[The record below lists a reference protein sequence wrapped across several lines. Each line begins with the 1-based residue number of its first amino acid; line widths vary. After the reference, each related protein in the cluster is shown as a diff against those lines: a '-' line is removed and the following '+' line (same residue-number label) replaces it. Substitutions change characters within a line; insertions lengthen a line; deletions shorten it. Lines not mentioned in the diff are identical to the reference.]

1 MKQFLI
7 ILFFFLTIT
16 PSFSQTAEKKAI
28 GEKKALFIYNFSKYI
43 EWPNIEKLKEFKI
56 GVMGDDYNYIFNGL
70 EKVASEKNVKDLP
83 LKIIRVNYDTKLDEL
98 QVLYFDDAEKYPIKD
113 IYKKVKKKPVLL
125 VSEHYPYGQSMI
137 NFIMVND
144 KIEFELNE
152 EKCNAVGLKVNIAI
166 KTIAIK
172 TKRDWESLSE
182 KMETLSLSQNE
193 KVEVQTKD
201 LEALLEQQ
209 KKLTAEIAA
218 NKSILENQKKELA
231 EKAAM
236 VEASN
241 KMLDE
246 RKATIQQQQ
255 AKIAQQENSLGDLN
269 FTITAKQIKLAE
281 QQEILEKEQN
291 KLLKIK
297 TQFVET
303 EKELTEKEQLVKDNE
318 AYIQNQY
325 KIIETKTST
334 IEEQKNIIWLSVIFL
349 IVVSVLGLLAY
360 RSYKLKKK
368 ANILIVQQKH
378 EIEAQ
383 HKEIRD
389 SIDYAKRIQQAIIP
403 PIKIVE
409 QHLKDC
415 FVIYQPKDVVSGD
428 FYWLEKSPSPT
439 LPEGE
444 GDSPPSGELE
454 GAAIFFA
461 ACDCTG
467 HGVPGAMVSVICNN
481 ALKRSVNEFKLT
493 TPGEILD
500 KTREIVVQE
509 FEKSEDEVKDGMD
522 IALCSLKFDVKGL
535 KLNNPE
541 TVATL
546 EYSGANNS
554 LYIIKKAPP
563 ILPEGEESP
572 RTSQTKNK
580 GFVGESSSPSGR
592 LGGAELIEIKPN
604 KQSIGKVDNPT
615 PFTTHNISLKKGDTI
630 YVFTDGYADQ
640 FGGEKGK
647 KMMYKPFKNLLL
659 AIQDKSMSEQK
670 TILEQHFKEW
680 KGGLE
685 QVDDVC
691 IIGVRI

>member
-1 MKQFLI
+1 MKRFLI
-7 ILFFFLTIT
+7 ILFFFFTII

-43 EWPNIEKLKEFKI
+43 EWPNIKKLKEFKI

-70 EKVASEKNVKDLP
+70 EKIASEKNVKDIP
-83 LKIIRVNYDTKLDEL
+83 LKIVRVNFDTKLDEL

-113 IYKKVKKKPVLL
+113 IQKKTKKAPVLL

-137 NFIMVND
+137 NFIMIND

-172 TKRDWESLSE
+172 TKRDWESLTE

-193 KVEVQTKD
+193 KVVVQTKD

-209 KKLTAEIAA
+209 KKLTNEIAA

-255 AKIAQQENSLGDLN
+255 AKIALQENSLNDLN
-269 FTITAKQIKLAE
+269 FTITAKQIRLAE
-281 QQEILEKEQN
+281 QQEILEKEQK
-291 KLLKIK
+291 KLLQIK
-297 TQFVET
+297 SQFAET

-368 ANILIVQQKH
+368 ANILIVQQKV

-403 PIKIVE
+403 PIKVVQ

-428 FYWLEKSPSPT
+428 FYWLESPT
-439 LPEGE
+439 LNVIANTVKQSAKNEE
-444 GDSPPSGELE
+444 EL
-454 GAAIFFA
+454 IFFA

-500 KTREIVVQE
+500 RTREIVVQE

-522 IALCSLKFDVKGL
+522 IALCSLKL
-535 KLNNPE
+535 SENSAILQY
-541 TVATL
+541 A
-546 EYSGANNS
+546 GANNS
-554 LYIIKKAPP
+554 LYIISKNTA
-563 ILPEGEESP
+563 GE
-572 RTSQTKNK
+572 N
-580 GFVGESSSPSGR
+580 
-592 LGGAELIEIKPN
+592 ELIEIKPN

-615 PFTTHNISLKKGDTI
+615 PFITHDVSLKKGDTI

-659 AIQDKSMSEQK
+659 SIQDKSMDEQK
-670 TILEQHFKEW
+670 IILEQHFKEW

-691 IIGVRI
+691 IIGMRI

>member
-1 MKQFLI
+1 MKRFLI
-7 ILFFFLTIT
+7 ILFFLSFFTS
-16 PSFSQTAEKKAI
+16 SFSQTVEKKAI

-43 EWPNIEKLKEFKI
+43 EWPNIKNLKEFKI

-70 EKVASEKNVKDLP
+70 KKIAAEKNVKDIP
-83 LKIIRVNYDTKLDEL
+83 LKIIRVNYDTKLNEL

-113 IYKKVKKKPVLL
+113 IYKKVKKAPVLL

-137 NFIMVND
+137 NFIMIND

-172 TKRDWESLSE
+172 TKRDWESLTE

-209 KKLTAEIAA
+209 KKLTAEIVA

-241 KMLDE
+241 KMLDASNKMLDE
-246 RKATIQQQQ
+246 KKATIQQQQ
-255 AKIAQQENSLGDLN
+255 AKIALQENSLNDLN

-297 TQFVET
+297 TQFAET

-349 IVVSVLGLLAY
+349 VVVSVLGLLAY

-368 ANILIVQQKH
+368 ANILIVQQKY

-428 FYWLEKSPSPT
+428 FYWLESPT
-439 LPEGE
+439 LNFIANAVKQSAKNEEG
-444 GDSPPSGELE
+444 L
-454 GAAIFFA
+454 IFFA

-500 KTREIVVQE
+500 RTREIVVQE

-522 IALCSLKFDVKGL
+522 IALCSLQL
-535 KLNNPE
+535 SE
-541 TVATL
+541 SSATL
-546 EYSGANNS
+546 HYAGANNS
-554 LYIIKKAPP
+554 LYIISKNTA
-563 ILPEGEESP
+563 GE
-572 RTSQTKNK
+572 N
-580 GFVGESSSPSGR
+580 
-592 LGGAELIEIKPN
+592 ELIEIKPN

-615 PFTTHNISLKKGDTI
+615 PFTTHDISLKKGDTI

-659 AIQDKSMSEQK
+659 TIQDKSMSEQK

>member
-1 MKQFLI
+1 MKRFLI
-7 ILFFFLTIT
+7 ILFFLSSFVS
-16 PSFSQTAEKKAI
+16 SFSQTAEKKEI

-43 EWPNIEKLKEFKI
+43 EWPNIKTLKEFKI

-70 EKVASEKNVKDLP
+70 EKIASEKNVNDIP
-83 LKIIRVNYDTKLDEL
+83 LKIVRVNYDTKLDEL

-113 IYKKVKKKPVLL
+113 IQKKIKKAPVLL

-137 NFIMVND
+137 NFIMIND

-152 EKCNAVGLKVNIAI
+152 DKCNAVGLKVNIAI

-172 TKRDWESLSE
+172 TKRDWESLTE

-193 KVEVQTKD
+193 KVVIQTKD

-209 KKLTAEIAA
+209 KKLTSEIAA

-246 RKATIQQQQ
+246 KKATIQQQQ
-255 AKIAQQENSLGDLN
+255 TKIALQENSLNDLN

-297 TQFVET
+297 TQFAKT
-303 EKELTEKEQLVKDNE
+303 EKELAEKEQLVKDNE

-349 IVVSVLGLLAY
+349 IIVSILGLLAY

-368 ANILIVQQKH
+368 ANILIVQQKY

-428 FYWLEKSPSPT
+428 FYWLESPT
-439 LPEGE
+439 LNLIANEIKQPAKNDEG
-444 GDSPPSGELE
+444 
-454 GAAIFFA
+454 AIFFA

-500 KTREIVVQE
+500 RTRKIVVQE
-509 FEKSEDEVKDGMD
+509 FEKSEDDVKDGMD
-522 IALCSLKFDVKGL
+522 IALCSLKLSEKSEFS
-535 KLNNPE
+535 E
-541 TVATL
+541 SYATL
-546 EYSGANNS
+546 QYAGANNS
-554 LYIIKKAPP
+554 LYIISKNTA
-563 ILPEGEESP
+563 GE
-572 RTSQTKNK
+572 N
-580 GFVGESSSPSGR
+580 
-592 LGGAELIEIKPN
+592 ELIEIKPD
-604 KQSIGKVDNPT
+604 KQPIGKVDSPT
-615 PFTTHNISLKKGDTI
+615 PFTTHSISLKKGDTI

-659 AIQDKSMSEQK
+659 SIQDKNMSEQK
-670 TILEQHFKEW
+670 NILEKHFKEW

-691 IIGVRI
+691 ILGVRI

>member
-1 MKQFLI
+1 MKRFLI
-7 ILFFFLTIT
+7 ILFFLSSFVS
-16 PSFSQTAEKKAI
+16 SFSQTAEKKEI

-43 EWPNIEKLKEFKI
+43 EWPNIKTLKEFKI

-70 EKVASEKNVKDLP
+70 EKIASEKNVNDIP
-83 LKIIRVNYDTKLDEL
+83 LKIVRVNYDTKLDEL

-113 IYKKVKKKPVLL
+113 IQKKIKKAPVLL

-137 NFIMVND
+137 NFIMIND

-152 EKCNAVGLKVNIAI
+152 DKCNAVGLKVNIAI

-172 TKRDWESLSE
+172 TKRDWESLTE

-193 KVEVQTKD
+193 KVVIQTKD

-209 KKLTAEIAA
+209 KKLTSEIAA

-246 RKATIQQQQ
+246 KKATIQQQQ
-255 AKIAQQENSLGDLN
+255 TKIALQENSLNDLN

-297 TQFVET
+297 TQFAKT
-303 EKELTEKEQLVKDNE
+303 EKELAEKEQLVKDNE

-349 IVVSVLGLLAY
+349 IIVSILGLLAY

-368 ANILIVQQKH
+368 ANILIVQQKY

-428 FYWLEKSPSPT
+428 FYWLESPT
-439 LPEGE
+439 LNLIANEIKQPAKNDEG
-444 GDSPPSGELE
+444 
-454 GAAIFFA
+454 AIFFA

-500 KTREIVVQE
+500 RTRKIVVQE
-509 FEKSEDEVKDGMD
+509 FEKSEDDVKDGMD
-522 IALCSLKFDVKGL
+522 IALCSLKLSEKSEFS
-535 KLNNPE
+535 E
-541 TVATL
+541 SYATL
-546 EYSGANNS
+546 QYAGANNS
-554 LYIIKKAPP
+554 LYIISKNTA
-563 ILPEGEESP
+563 GE
-572 RTSQTKNK
+572 N
-580 GFVGESSSPSGR
+580 
-592 LGGAELIEIKPN
+592 ELIEIKPD
-604 KQSIGKVDNPT
+604 KQPIGKVDAPT
-615 PFTTHNISLKKGDTI
+615 PFTTHSISLKKGDTI

-659 AIQDKSMSEQK
+659 SIQDKNMSEQK
-670 TILEQHFKEW
+670 NILEKHFKEW

-691 IIGVRI
+691 ILGVRI

>member
-1 MKQFLI
+1 MAQI
-7 ILFFFLTIT
+7 TLTIAPGT
-16 PSFSQTAEKKAI
+16 PCPVQSHEAKKI
-28 GEKKALFIYNFSKYI
+28 
-43 EWPNIEKLKEFKI
+43 
-56 GVMGDDYNYIFNGL
+56 
-70 EKVASEKNVKDLP
+70 
-83 LKIIRVNYDTKLDEL
+83 
-98 QVLYFDDAEKYPIKD
+98 
-113 IYKKVKKKPVLL
+113 
-125 VSEHYPYGQSMI
+125 
-137 NFIMVND
+137 
-144 KIEFELNE
+144 
-152 EKCNAVGLKVNIAI
+152 C
-166 KTIAIK
+166 
-172 TKRDWESLSE
+172 
-182 KMETLSLSQNE
+182 
-193 KVEVQTKD
+193 
-201 LEALLEQQ
+201 
-209 KKLTAEIAA
+209 
-218 NKSILENQKKELA
+218 
-231 EKAAM
+231 
-236 VEASN
+236 
-241 KMLDE
+241 
-246 RKATIQQQQ
+246 
-255 AKIAQQENSLGDLN
+255 
-269 FTITAKQIKLAE
+269 
-281 QQEILEKEQN
+281 
-291 KLLKIK
+291 
-297 TQFVET
+297 
-303 EKELTEKEQLVKDNE
+303 
-318 AYIQNQY
+318 
-325 KIIETKTST
+325 
-334 IEEQKNIIWLSVIFL
+334 
-349 IVVSVLGLLAY
+349 
-360 RSYKLKKK
+360 
-368 ANILIVQQKH
+368 
-378 EIEAQ
+378 
-383 HKEIRD
+383 
-389 SIDYAKRIQQAIIP
+389 
-403 PIKIVE
+403 
-409 QHLKDC
+409 
-415 FVIYQPKDVVSGD
+415 
-428 FYWLEKSPSPT
+428 PSSA

-509 FEKSEDEVKDGMD
+509 FEKSDDEVKDGMD

-592 LGGAELIEIKPN
+592 LGGAELIEIKPD

-670 TILEQHFKEW
+670 IILEQHFKEW

>member
-1 MKQFLI
+1 MKRFLI
-7 ILFFFLTIT
+7 ILFFLSSFVS
-16 PSFSQTAEKKAI
+16 SFSQTAEKKEI

-43 EWPNIEKLKEFKI
+43 EWPNIKTLKEFKI

-70 EKVASEKNVKDLP
+70 EKIASEKNVNDIP
-83 LKIIRVNYDTKLDEL
+83 LKIVRVNYDTKLDEL

-113 IYKKVKKKPVLL
+113 IQKKIKKAPVLL

-137 NFIMVND
+137 NFIMIND

-152 EKCNAVGLKVNIAI
+152 DKCNAVGLKVNIAI

-172 TKRDWESLSE
+172 TKRDWESLTE

-193 KVEVQTKD
+193 KVVIQTKD

-209 KKLTAEIAA
+209 KKLTSEIAA

-246 RKATIQQQQ
+246 KKATIQQQQ
-255 AKIAQQENSLGDLN
+255 TKIALQENSLNDLN

-297 TQFVET
+297 TQFAKT
-303 EKELTEKEQLVKDNE
+303 EKELAEKEQLVKDNE

-349 IVVSVLGLLAY
+349 IIVSILGLLAY

-368 ANILIVQQKH
+368 ANILIVQQKY

-428 FYWLEKSPSPT
+428 FYWLESPT
-439 LPEGE
+439 LN
-444 GDSPPSGELE
+444 LI
-454 GAAIFFA
+454 A
-461 ACDCTG
+461 
-467 HGVPGAMVSVICNN
+467 SVICNN

-500 KTREIVVQE
+500 RTRKIVVQE
-509 FEKSEDEVKDGMD
+509 FEKSEDDVKDGMD
-522 IALCSLKFDVKGL
+522 IALCSLKLSEKSEFS
-535 KLNNPE
+535 E
-541 TVATL
+541 SYATL
-546 EYSGANNS
+546 QYAGANNS
-554 LYIIKKAPP
+554 LYIISKNTA
-563 ILPEGEESP
+563 GE
-572 RTSQTKNK
+572 N
-580 GFVGESSSPSGR
+580 
-592 LGGAELIEIKPN
+592 ELIEIKPD
-604 KQSIGKVDNPT
+604 KQPIGKVDAPT
-615 PFTTHNISLKKGDTI
+615 PFTTHSISLKKGDTI

-659 AIQDKSMSEQK
+659 SIQDKNMSEQK
-670 TILEQHFKEW
+670 KILEKHFKEW

-691 IIGVRI
+691 ILGVRI

>member
-1 MKQFLI
+1 MKRFLI
-7 ILFFFLTIT
+7 ILFFLSSLT

-43 EWPNIEKLKEFKI
+43 EWPNINKLKEFKI

-70 EKVASEKNVKDLP
+70 EKIASEKNVKDIP
-83 LKIIRVNYDTKLDEL
+83 LKIVRVNYDTKLDEL

-113 IYKKVKKKPVLL
+113 IYKKVKKAPVLL

-137 NFIMVND
+137 NFIMIDD

-172 TKRDWESLSE
+172 TKRDWESLTE

-193 KVEVQTKD
+193 KVVVQTKD

-209 KKLTAEIAA
+209 KKLTAEIVA

-241 KMLDE
+241 KMLEASNKLLDE
-246 RKATIQQQQ
+246 KKATIQQQQ
-255 AKIAQQENSLGDLN
+255 AKIALQENSLADLN

-297 TQFVET
+297 TQFAET
-303 EKELTEKEQLVKDNE
+303 EKELIEKEQLVKDNE

-334 IEEQKNIIWLSVIFL
+334 IKEQKNIIWLSVIFL
-349 IVVSVLGLLAY
+349 VIVSVLGLLAY

-368 ANILIVQQKH
+368 ANILIAQQKH

-403 PIKIVE
+403 PIKIIE

-428 FYWLEKSPSPT
+428 FYWLESLPLPPSEGGGTPSPSGRA
-439 LPEGE
+439 GE
-444 GDSPPSGELE
+444 GH
-454 GAAIFFA
+454 IFFA

-522 IALCSLKFDVKGL
+522 IALCSLKFQIPDS
-535 KLNNPE
+535 KLNE
-541 TVATL
+541 TETLATL
-546 EYSGANNS
+546 QYSGANNS
-554 LYIIKKAPP
+554 LYIISKNAT
-563 ILPEGEESP
+563 GE
-572 RTSQTKNK
+572 N
-580 GFVGESSSPSGR
+580 
-592 LGGAELIEIKPN
+592 ELIEIKPN
-604 KQSIGKVDNPT
+604 KQAIGKVDNPT
-615 PFTTHNISLKKGDTI
+615 PFTTHSISLKKGDTI

-659 AIQDKSMSEQK
+659 GIQDKSMNEQK
-670 TILEQHFKEW
+670 IILEQHFKEW
-680 KGGLE
+680 KGDLE

-691 IIGVRI
+691 IIGMRI

>member
-1 MKQFLI
+1 MKRFLI
-7 ILFFFLTIT
+7 ILFLFSTSLA
-16 PSFSQTAEKKAI
+16 SYSQTAEKKAI

-43 EWPNIEKLKEFKI
+43 EWPNIKKLKEFKI
-56 GVMGDDYNYIFNGL
+56 GIMGDDYNYIFNGL
-70 EKVASEKNVKDLP
+70 EKIAAEKNVNDIP
-83 LKIIRVNYDTKLDEL
+83 LKIVRVNFDTKLDEL
-98 QVLYFDDAEKYPIKD
+98 QVLYFDDAEKYHIKD
-113 IYKKVKKKPVLL
+113 IQKKTKKAPVLL

-137 NFIMVND
+137 NFIMIND

-172 TKRDWESLSE
+172 TKRDWESLTE

-193 KVEVQTKD
+193 KVVVQTKD

-209 KKLTAEIAA
+209 KKLTNEIAA

-255 AKIAQQENSLGDLN
+255 AKIALQENSLNDLN
-269 FTITAKQIKLAE
+269 FTITAKQIRLAE
-281 QQEILEKEQN
+281 QQEILEKEQK
-291 KLLKIK
+291 KLIQIK
-297 TQFVET
+297 SQFAET

-368 ANILIVQQKH
+368 ANILIVQQKV

-403 PIKIVE
+403 PIKVVQ

-428 FYWLEKSPSPT
+428 FYWLESPT
-439 LPEGE
+439 LNVIANTVKQSDKNEE
-444 GDSPPSGELE
+444 EL
-454 GAAIFFA
+454 IFFA

-500 KTREIVVQE
+500 RTREIVVQE

-522 IALCSLKFDVKGL
+522 IALCSLQL
-535 KLNNPE
+535 SE
-541 TVATL
+541 SSATL
-546 EYSGANNS
+546 QYAGANNS
-554 LYIIKKAPP
+554 LYIISKNTT
-563 ILPEGEESP
+563 GE
-572 RTSQTKNK
+572 N
-580 GFVGESSSPSGR
+580 
-592 LGGAELIEIKPN
+592 ELIEIKPN

-670 TILEQHFKEW
+670 IILEQHFKEW

>member
-1 MKQFLI
+1 MKRFLI
-7 ILFFFLTIT
+7 ILFFLSSFVS
-16 PSFSQTAEKKAI
+16 SFSQTAEKKEI

-43 EWPNIEKLKEFKI
+43 EWPNIKTLKEFKI

-70 EKVASEKNVKDLP
+70 EKIASEKNVNDIP
-83 LKIIRVNYDTKLDEL
+83 LKIVRVNYDTKLDEL

-113 IYKKVKKKPVLL
+113 IQKKIKKAPVLL

-137 NFIMVND
+137 NFIMIND

-152 EKCNAVGLKVNIAI
+152 DKCNAVGLKVNIAI

-172 TKRDWESLSE
+172 TKRDWESLTE

-193 KVEVQTKD
+193 KVVIQTKD

-209 KKLTAEIAA
+209 KKLTSEIAA

-236 VEASN
+236 VEVSN

-246 RKATIQQQQ
+246 KKATIQQQQ
-255 AKIAQQENSLGDLN
+255 TKIALQENSLNDLN

-297 TQFVET
+297 TQFAKT
-303 EKELTEKEQLVKDNE
+303 EKELAEKEQLVKDNE

-349 IVVSVLGLLAY
+349 IIVSILGLLAY

-368 ANILIVQQKH
+368 ANILIVQQKY

-428 FYWLEKSPSPT
+428 FYWLESPT
-439 LPEGE
+439 LNLIANEIKQPAKNDEG
-444 GDSPPSGELE
+444 
-454 GAAIFFA
+454 AIFFA

-500 KTREIVVQE
+500 RTRKIVVQE
-509 FEKSEDEVKDGMD
+509 FEKSEDDVKDGMD
-522 IALCSLKFDVKGL
+522 IALCSLKLSEKSEFS
-535 KLNNPE
+535 E
-541 TVATL
+541 SYATL
-546 EYSGANNS
+546 QYAGANNS
-554 LYIIKKAPP
+554 LYIISKNTA
-563 ILPEGEESP
+563 GE
-572 RTSQTKNK
+572 N
-580 GFVGESSSPSGR
+580 
-592 LGGAELIEIKPN
+592 ELIEIKPD
-604 KQSIGKVDNPT
+604 KQPIGKVDAPT
-615 PFTTHNISLKKGDTI
+615 PFTTHSISLKKGDTI

-659 AIQDKSMSEQK
+659 SIQDKNMSEQK
-670 TILEQHFKEW
+670 NILEKHFKEW

-691 IIGVRI
+691 ILGVRI

>member
-1 MKQFLI
+1 MKRFLI
-7 ILFFFLTIT
+7 ILFFLSSFVS
-16 PSFSQTAEKKAI
+16 SFSQTAEKKEI

-43 EWPNIEKLKEFKI
+43 EWPNIKTLKEFKI

-70 EKVASEKNVKDLP
+70 EKIASEKNVNDIP
-83 LKIIRVNYDTKLDEL
+83 LKIVRVNYDTKLDEL

-113 IYKKVKKKPVLL
+113 IQKKIKKAPVLL

-137 NFIMVND
+137 NFIMIND

-152 EKCNAVGLKVNIAI
+152 DKCNAVGLKVNIAI

-172 TKRDWESLSE
+172 TKRDWESLTE

-193 KVEVQTKD
+193 KVVIQTKD

-209 KKLTAEIAA
+209 KKLTSEIAA

-246 RKATIQQQQ
+246 KKATIQQQQ
-255 AKIAQQENSLGDLN
+255 TKIALQENSLNDLN

-297 TQFVET
+297 TQFAKT
-303 EKELTEKEQLVKDNE
+303 EKELAEKEQLVKDNE

-349 IVVSVLGLLAY
+349 IIVSILGLLAY

-368 ANILIVQQKH
+368 ANILIVQQKY

-428 FYWLEKSPSPT
+428 FYWLESPT
-439 LPEGE
+439 LNLIANEIKQPAKNDEG
-444 GDSPPSGELE
+444 
-454 GAAIFFA
+454 AIFFA

-500 KTREIVVQE
+500 RTRKIVVQE
-509 FEKSEDEVKDGMD
+509 FEKSEDDVKDGMD
-522 IALCSLKFDVKGL
+522 IALCSLKLSEKSEFS
-535 KLNNPE
+535 E
-541 TVATL
+541 SYATL
-546 EYSGANNS
+546 QYAGANNS
-554 LYIIKKAPP
+554 LYIISKNTA
-563 ILPEGEESP
+563 GE
-572 RTSQTKNK
+572 N
-580 GFVGESSSPSGR
+580 
-592 LGGAELIEIKPN
+592 ELIEIKPD
-604 KQSIGKVDNPT
+604 KQPIGKVDAPT
-615 PFTTHNISLKKGDTI
+615 PFTTHSISLKKGDTI

-659 AIQDKSMSEQK
+659 SIQDKNMSEQK
-670 TILEQHFKEW
+670 KILEKHFKEW

-691 IIGVRI
+691 ILGVRI

>member
-1 MKQFLI
+1 MKRFLI
-7 ILFFFLTIT
+7 ILFFLSSFVS
-16 PSFSQTAEKKAI
+16 SFSQTAEKKEI

-43 EWPNIEKLKEFKI
+43 EWPNIKTLKEFKI

-70 EKVASEKNVKDLP
+70 EKIASEKNVNDIP
-83 LKIIRVNYDTKLDEL
+83 LKIVRVNYDTKLDEL

-113 IYKKVKKKPVLL
+113 IQKKIKKAPVLL

-152 EKCNAVGLKVNIAI
+152 DKCNAVGLKVNIAI

-172 TKRDWESLSE
+172 TKRDWESLTE

-193 KVEVQTKD
+193 KVVIQTKD

-209 KKLTAEIAA
+209 KKLTSEIAA

-246 RKATIQQQQ
+246 KKATIQQQQ
-255 AKIAQQENSLGDLN
+255 TKIALQENSLNDLN

-297 TQFVET
+297 TQFAKT
-303 EKELTEKEQLVKDNE
+303 EKELAEKEQLVKDNE

-349 IVVSVLGLLAY
+349 IIVSILGLLAY

-368 ANILIVQQKH
+368 ANILIVQQKY

-428 FYWLEKSPSPT
+428 FYWLESPT
-439 LPEGE
+439 LNLIANEIKQPAKNDEG
-444 GDSPPSGELE
+444 
-454 GAAIFFA
+454 AIFFA

-500 KTREIVVQE
+500 RTRKIVVQE
-509 FEKSEDEVKDGMD
+509 FEKSEDDVKDGMD
-522 IALCSLKFDVKGL
+522 IALCSLKLSEKSEFS
-535 KLNNPE
+535 E
-541 TVATL
+541 SYATL
-546 EYSGANNS
+546 QYAGANNS
-554 LYIIKKAPP
+554 LYIISKNTA
-563 ILPEGEESP
+563 GE
-572 RTSQTKNK
+572 N
-580 GFVGESSSPSGR
+580 
-592 LGGAELIEIKPN
+592 ELIEIKPD
-604 KQSIGKVDNPT
+604 KQPIGKVDAPT
-615 PFTTHNISLKKGDTI
+615 PFTTHSISLKKGDTI

-659 AIQDKSMSEQK
+659 SIQDKNMSEQK
-670 TILEQHFKEW
+670 NILEKHFKEW

-691 IIGVRI
+691 ILGVRI

>member
-1 MKQFLI
+1 MKRFLI
-7 ILFFFLTIT
+7 ILFFLSFFTS
-16 PSFSQTAEKKAI
+16 SFSQTAEKKAI

-43 EWPNIEKLKEFKI
+43 EWPNINNLKEFKI

-70 EKVASEKNVKDLP
+70 EKIASEKNVNDIP
-83 LKIIRVNYDTKLDEL
+83 LKIIRVNYDTKLNEL
-98 QVLYFDDAEKYPIKD
+98 QVLYFDDPEKYPIKD
-113 IYKKVKKKPVLL
+113 IYKKVKKEPVLL

-137 NFIMVND
+137 NFIMIND

-172 TKRDWESLSE
+172 TKRDWESLTE

-193 KVEVQTKD
+193 KVVVQTKD

-209 KKLTAEIAA
+209 KKLTAEIVA

-246 RKATIQQQQ
+246 KKATIQQQQ
-255 AKIAQQENSLGDLN
+255 TKIALQENSLNDLN

-297 TQFVET
+297 TQFAET

-349 IVVSVLGLLAY
+349 VIVSILGLLAY

-368 ANILIVQQKH
+368 ANILIVQQKY

-428 FYWLEKSPSPT
+428 FYWLESPT
-439 LPEGE
+439 LNIITNTVKQSAKNEE
-444 GDSPPSGELE
+444 EL
-454 GAAIFFA
+454 IFFA

-500 KTREIVVQE
+500 RTREIVVQE

-522 IALCSLKFDVKGL
+522 IALCSLKL
-535 KLNNPE
+535 SE
-541 TVATL
+541 SSATL
-546 EYSGANNS
+546 QYAGANNS
-554 LYIIKKAPP
+554 LYIISKNTA
-563 ILPEGEESP
+563 GE
-572 RTSQTKNK
+572 N
-580 GFVGESSSPSGR
+580 
-592 LGGAELIEIKPN
+592 ELIEIKPN

-615 PFTTHNISLKKGDTI
+615 PFTTHDISLKKGDTI

-659 AIQDKSMSEQK
+659 SIQDKSMSEQK
-670 TILEQHFKEW
+670 IILEQHFKEW

-691 IIGVRI
+691 IIGMRI

>member
-1 MKQFLI
+1 MKRFLI
-7 ILFFFLTIT
+7 ILFLFSTSLA
-16 PSFSQTAEKKAI
+16 SYSQTAEKKAI

-43 EWPNIEKLKEFKI
+43 EWPNIKKLKEFKI

-70 EKVASEKNVKDLP
+70 EKIAAEKNVNDIP
-83 LKIIRVNYDTKLDEL
+83 LKIVRVNFDTKLDEL
-98 QVLYFDDAEKYPIKD
+98 QVLYFDDAEKYHIKD
-113 IYKKVKKKPVLL
+113 IQKKTKKAPVLL

-137 NFIMVND
+137 NFIMIND

-172 TKRDWESLSE
+172 TKRDWESLTE

-193 KVEVQTKD
+193 KVVVQTKD

-209 KKLTAEIAA
+209 KKLTNEIAA

-255 AKIAQQENSLGDLN
+255 AKIALQENSLNDLN
-269 FTITAKQIKLAE
+269 FTITAKQIRLAE
-281 QQEILEKEQN
+281 QQEILEKEQK
-291 KLLKIK
+291 KLLQIK
-297 TQFVET
+297 TQFAET

-325 KIIETKTST
+325 KIIETKSST

-368 ANILIVQQKH
+368 ANILIVQQKV

-403 PIKIVE
+403 PIKVVQ

-415 FVIYQPKDVVSGD
+415 FIIYQPKDVVSGD
-428 FYWLEKSPSPT
+428 FYWLENPSFNIVANET
-439 LPEGE
+439 IQSAKN
-444 GDSPPSGELE
+444 DDNT
-454 GAAIFFA
+454 IFFA

-522 IALCSLKFDVKGL
+522 IALCSIKFKTESEKSHIAAV
-535 KLNNPE
+535 LNY
-541 TVATL
+541 A
-546 EYSGANNS
+546 GANNS
-554 LYIIKKAPP
+554 LYIVRAINNS
-563 ILPEGEESP
+563 E
-572 RTSQTKNK
+572 KNDK
-580 GFVGESSSPSGR
+580 TTVQNSKF
-592 LGGAELIEIKPN
+592 ELLETKPN
-604 KQSIGKVDNPT
+604 KQSIGKIDNPE
-615 PFTTHNISLKKGDTI
+615 PFTTHNIALQKGDTI
-630 YVFTDGYADQ
+630 YLFTDGYADQ

-659 AIQDKSMSEQK
+659 SIQDKSMDEQK
-670 TILEQHFKEW
+670 IILEQHFKEW
-680 KGGLE
+680 KGALE

>member
-1 MKQFLI
+1 MKRFLI
-7 ILFFFLTIT
+7 ILFFLSSFVS
-16 PSFSQTAEKKAI
+16 SFSQTAEKKEI

-43 EWPNIEKLKEFKI
+43 EWPNIKTLKEFKI

-70 EKVASEKNVKDLP
+70 EKIASEKNVNDIP
-83 LKIIRVNYDTKLDEL
+83 LKIVRVNYDTKLDEL

-113 IYKKVKKKPVLL
+113 IQKKIKKAPVLL

-137 NFIMVND
+137 NFIMIND

-152 EKCNAVGLKVNIAI
+152 DKCNAVGLKVNIAI

-172 TKRDWESLSE
+172 TKRDWESLTE

-193 KVEVQTKD
+193 KVVIQTKD

-209 KKLTAEIAA
+209 KKLTSEIAA

-246 RKATIQQQQ
+246 KKATIQQQQ
-255 AKIAQQENSLGDLN
+255 TKIALQENSLNDLN

-297 TQFVET
+297 TQFAKT
-303 EKELTEKEQLVKDNE
+303 EKELAEKEQLVKDNE

-349 IVVSVLGLLAY
+349 IIVSILGLLAY

-368 ANILIVQQKH
+368 ANILIVQQKY

-428 FYWLEKSPSPT
+428 FYWLESPT
-439 LPEGE
+439 LNLIANEIKQPAKNDEG
-444 GDSPPSGELE
+444 
-454 GAAIFFA
+454 AIFFA

-500 KTREIVVQE
+500 RTRKIVVQE
-509 FEKSEDEVKDGMD
+509 FEKSEDDVKDGMD
-522 IALCSLKFDVKGL
+522 IALCSLKLSEKSEFS
-535 KLNNPE
+535 E
-541 TVATL
+541 SYATL
-546 EYSGANNS
+546 QYAGANNS
-554 LYIIKKAPP
+554 LYIISKNTA
-563 ILPEGEESP
+563 GE
-572 RTSQTKNK
+572 N
-580 GFVGESSSPSGR
+580 
-592 LGGAELIEIKPN
+592 ELIEIKPD
-604 KQSIGKVDNPT
+604 KQPIGKVDAPT
-615 PFTTHNISLKKGDTI
+615 PFTTHSISLKKGDTI

-659 AIQDKSMSEQK
+659 SIQDKNMSEQK
-670 TILEQHFKEW
+670 IILEQHFKEW

-691 IIGVRI
+691 ILGVRI

>member
-1 MKQFLI
+1 MKRFLI
-7 ILFFFLTIT
+7 ILFFLSFFTS
-16 PSFSQTAEKKAI
+16 SFSQTAEKKAI

-43 EWPNIEKLKEFKI
+43 EWPNINNLKEFKI

-70 EKVASEKNVKDLP
+70 EKIATEKNVNDIP
-83 LKIIRVNYDTKLDEL
+83 LKIIRVNYDTKLNEL
-98 QVLYFDDAEKYPIKD
+98 QVLYFDDPEKYPIKD
-113 IYKKVKKKPVLL
+113 IYKKVKKEPVLL

-137 NFIMVND
+137 NFIMIND

-172 TKRDWESLSE
+172 TKRDWESLTE

-193 KVEVQTKD
+193 KVVVQTKD

-209 KKLTAEIAA
+209 KKLTAEIVA

-255 AKIAQQENSLGDLN
+255 TKIALQENSLNDLN

-297 TQFVET
+297 TQFAET

-349 IVVSVLGLLAY
+349 VIVSILGLLAY

-368 ANILIVQQKH
+368 ANILIVQQKY

-428 FYWLEKSPSPT
+428 FYWLESPT
-439 LPEGE
+439 LNIITNTVKQAAKNEEG
-444 GDSPPSGELE
+444 L
-454 GAAIFFA
+454 IFFA

-500 KTREIVVQE
+500 RTREIVVQE

-522 IALCSLKFDVKGL
+522 IALCSLKL
-535 KLNNPE
+535 SE
-541 TVATL
+541 SSATL
-546 EYSGANNS
+546 QYAGANNS
-554 LYIIKKAPP
+554 LYIISKNTA
-563 ILPEGEESP
+563 GE
-572 RTSQTKNK
+572 N
-580 GFVGESSSPSGR
+580 
-592 LGGAELIEIKPN
+592 ELIEIKPN

-615 PFTTHNISLKKGDTI
+615 PFTTHDISLKKGDTI

-659 AIQDKSMSEQK
+659 SIQDKSMSEQK
-670 TILEQHFKEW
+670 IILEQHFKEW
-680 KGGLE
+680 KGSLE

-691 IIGVRI
+691 IIGMRI

>member
-1 MKQFLI
+1 MKRFLI
-7 ILFFFLTIT
+7 ILFLFSTSLA
-16 PSFSQTAEKKAI
+16 SYSQTAEKKAI

-43 EWPNIEKLKEFKI
+43 EWPNIKKLKEFKI

-70 EKVASEKNVKDLP
+70 EKIAAEKNVNDIP
-83 LKIIRVNYDTKLDEL
+83 LKIVRVNFDTKLDEL
-98 QVLYFDDAEKYPIKD
+98 QVLYFDDAEKYHIKD
-113 IYKKVKKKPVLL
+113 IQKKTKKAPVLL

-137 NFIMVND
+137 NFIMIND

-172 TKRDWESLSE
+172 TKRDWESLTE

-193 KVEVQTKD
+193 KVVVQTKD

-209 KKLTAEIAA
+209 KKLTNEIAA

-255 AKIAQQENSLGDLN
+255 AKIALQENSLNDLN
-269 FTITAKQIKLAE
+269 FTITAKQIRLAE
-281 QQEILEKEQN
+281 QQEILEKEQK
-291 KLLKIK
+291 KLLQIK
-297 TQFVET
+297 TQFAET

-325 KIIETKTST
+325 EIIETKSST

-368 ANILIVQQKH
+368 ANILIVQQKV

-403 PIKIVE
+403 PIKVVQ

-428 FYWLEKSPSPT
+428 FYWLETPSFNIVANET
-439 LPEGE
+439 IQSAKN
-444 GDSPPSGELE
+444 DDNT
-454 GAAIFFA
+454 IFFA

-522 IALCSLKFDVKGL
+522 IALCSIRFKTESEKSHIAAV
-535 KLNNPE
+535 LNY
-541 TVATL
+541 A
-546 EYSGANNS
+546 GANNS
-554 LYIIKKAPP
+554 LYIVRAINNSETNEKITLQNSK
-563 ILPEGEESP
+563 
-572 RTSQTKNK
+572 
-580 GFVGESSSPSGR
+580 F
-592 LGGAELIEIKPN
+592 ELLETKPN
-604 KQSIGKVDNPT
+604 KQSIGKIDNPE
-615 PFTTHNISLKKGDTI
+615 PFTTHNIALQKGDTI
-630 YVFTDGYADQ
+630 YLFTDGYADQ

-659 AIQDKSMSEQK
+659 SIQDKSMDEQK
-670 TILEQHFKEW
+670 IILEQHFKEW
-680 KGGLE
+680 KGALE

-691 IIGVRI
+691 IIGLRI